1 MTSRSLGRRDK
12 GRRDKG
18 RRDKGRRDKGSL
30 TGVISDLCDFINNR
44 PYITSSEQ
52 TVNFGFFQR

>member
-1 MTSRSLGRRDK
+1 MTSRSL

-44 PYITSSEQ
+44 PYRTSSEQ